1 MHYFL
6 GVIVLIMIAITG
18 CRQIDVY
25 EKMANIPRHEWAR
38 NYAAV
43 VEIDVKDSAF
53 HNLFFLIRH
62 TEKFEFTNIVT
73 TLTVQDT
80 VKNAKPFAFMK
91 LNIPLTNKQGD
102 WTGNNM
108 DDLYYHRVKINQ
120 PLFLKPGRYKF
131 SLLHEMKEDPLKYI
145 FNVGVSIEKALTSP

>member
-38 NYAAV
+38 NYAAI

-62 TEKFEFTNIVT
+62 AEKFEFTSIVT
-73 TLTVQDT
+73 TLSVQDT
-80 VKNAKPFAFMK
+80 VKNSKPFAFMK
-91 LNIPLTNKQGD
+91 FP
-102 WTGNNM
+102 
-108 DDLYYHRVKINQ
+108 
-120 PLFLKPGRYKF
+120 
-131 SLLHEMKEDPLKYI
+131 
-145 FNVGVSIEKALTSP
+145 